1 MRGGIWTYA
10 EERKGELPESSLE
23 AIGAARRLADQRTGG
38 RVTVVLLGERAEMAA
53 ALPGRH
59 GADRVFWAEEER
71 VSRHMP
77 EFLTGILSG
86 LIGRYDPFV
95 FLFPAT
101 ESGRDIAPRVAAKVR
116 APLFPDCDG
125 LEWST
130 DGFLSARRLTHGRK
144 VHVTAVCR
152 NARPQMATLVPGA
165 GRSKEASAKPAGA
178 DPEIV
183 RLDLREFSGW
193 NERKGVTFVGHL
205 RADPATVDISDA
217 ETIVAGGKGAC
228 VEDGFRWIERLA
240 EAIGASVAGSRAAV
254 DLGCIGRE
262 RQIGQSGKAVSP
274 RLLISC
280 GISGANAHVVGMRD
294 SRTVV
299 AINTDR
305 NAPMLALADLAVVGD
320 LREVLPALIDRI
332 RSGGILF

>member
-1 MRGGIWTYA
+1 MSGEIWTYA
-10 EERKGELPESSLE
+10 EEKKGELPESSLE
-23 AIGAARRLADQRTGG
+23 PIWAARRLADQRAGG
-38 RVTVVLLGERAEMAA
+38 RVTVVLLGGRPEKVVAV
-53 ALPGRH
+53 PGRH
-59 GADRVFWAEEER
+59 GADRVFWAEGER
-71 VSRHMP
+71 IGRHSP

-86 LIGRYDPFV
+86 LVGRHDPSV

-101 ESGRDIAPRVAAKVR
+101 DAGRDLAPRVAARVR
-116 APLFPDCDG
+116 APLFPECDR
-125 LEWST
+125 LEWSP
-130 DGFLSARRLTHGRK
+130 DGFLAARRLTHGRK

-152 NARPQMATLVPGA
+152 NARPQMAILAPGA
-165 GRSKEASAKPAGA
+165 GGSKEAAAGPATP
-178 DPEIV
+178 PEIV
-183 RLDLREFSGW
+183 RIDLRVLPGGGA
-193 NERKGVTFVGHL
+193 RRRVGVVGHE
-205 RADPATVDISDA
+205 RADPGTVDITDA

-228 VEDGFRWIERLA
+228 GEDGFRWIEELA
-240 EAIGASVAGSRAAV
+240 EAIGASVAGTRAAV

-274 RLLISC
+274 GLLISC